1 MEATLSSIFDGPL
14 LLWLLLL
21 LLMLL
26 MYSGEAGE
34 EIGEDIEDDDDDD
47 DEQVEADGDDDG
59 IAEVASLDK
68 SSRLARKIFQSFE
81 NATLALN

>member
-1 MEATLSSIFDGPL
+1 
-14 LLWLLLL
+14 
-21 LLMLL
+21 MLL

-47 DEQVEADGDDDG
+47 EQVEADGDDDD
-59 IAEVASLDK
+59 IAEEASLDK

-81 NATLALN
+81 NATLALNWWPHDLVTL